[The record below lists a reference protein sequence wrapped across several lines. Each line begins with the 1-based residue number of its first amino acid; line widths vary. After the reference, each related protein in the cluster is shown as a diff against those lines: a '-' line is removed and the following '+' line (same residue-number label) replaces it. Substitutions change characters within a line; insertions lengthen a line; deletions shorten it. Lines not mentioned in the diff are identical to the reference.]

1 MKKFY
6 YIGIMLIL
14 MLSGVIIYKNFT
26 YRINLVNTDRII
38 IAKSFDELE
47 EKSNLIIE
55 GTVQPE
61 KQNILDKLKDGTI
74 NFGYTITKIKVDR
87 VIKGDLKAGEIVSIT
102 EEYYTVGRDIYVQG
116 NYIPA
121 KEGKKYILYLTKYDE
136 QIRFSGLY
144 FPTDL
149 EKGKYL
155 VFDKEINVDIVNE
168 FTNSEM

>member
-26 YRINLVNTDRII
+26 CRINVVNTDRII
-38 IAKSFDELE
+38 IANSFDELE

-74 NFGYTITKIKVDR
+74 NFGYTITKIKVDK
-87 VIKGDLKAGEIVSIT
+87 VIKGDLKSGEIVFIT
-102 EEYYTVGRDIYVQG
+102 EEYYTVG
-116 NYIPA
+116 
-121 KEGKKYILYLTKYDE
+121 
-136 QIRFSGLY
+136 
-144 FPTDL
+144 
-149 EKGKYL
+149 
-155 VFDKEINVDIVNE
+155 
-168 FTNSEM
+168 